1 MFQPPKPPKL
11 IPILTKPAVPVW
23 VLIAAIAAQ
32 YAITT
37 IGSLEDASCF
47 LNIERIHHSTSVNE
61 RRGKDAIK
69 LNITS
74 ECSQEQIQTQLTSR
88 IYSIRNGK
96 EILIYNSNPTNQLA
110 DKKDRRKAYFL
121 DFWVE
126 CTKGA
131 KELYRGSAD
140 GVVSLRGGKKLFVSG
155 NTGKYLAVMCE
166 SKAK

>member
-1 MFQPPKPPKL
+1 MSLLKPRPL
-11 IPILTKPAVPVW
+11 IPILIKPVIPAW
-23 VLIAAIAAQ
+23 VLIGAMAAQ

-37 IGSLEDASCF
+37 MGRPEDISCF
-47 LNIERIHHSTSVNE
+47 LKLERIHHSTSVNE
-61 RRGKDAIK
+61 KNGKDAVK

-74 ECSQEQIQTQLTSR
+74 ECSQEQIQTQLTSG

-110 DKKDRRKAYFL
+110 NKNDRRKAYFL

-126 CTKGA
+126 CKKGA
-131 KELYRGSAD
+131 TEMYRGSAA
-140 GVVSLRGGKKLFVSG
+140 GVVTLKDGKKLSVSG
-155 NTGKYLAVMCE
+155 NTGKYLAVICE

>member
-1 MFQPPKPPKL
+1 MSLLKPRPL
-11 IPILTKPAVPVW
+11 IPILIKPVVPAW
-23 VLIAAIAAQ
+23 VLIAAMAAQ

-37 IGSLEDASCF
+37 IGRPEDISCSLTF
-47 LNIERIHHSTSVNE
+47 ERIHHSTSVNE
-61 RRGKDAIK
+61 RNGKDAIK

-74 ECSQEQIQTQLTSR
+74 ECTQEQIQTQLTSS
-88 IYSIRNGK
+88 IYSIRTGK

-126 CTKGA
+126 CKKGA
-131 KELYRGSAD
+131 TEMYRGSAE
-140 GVVSLRGGKKLFVSG
+140 GVVSLIDGRKISVSG
-155 NTGKYLAVMCE
+155 STRKYLSVLCE